1 MYTLIFFF
9 FMTIFLFLTLA
20 ISPVYVIPLVTLTI
34 GLIMLSC
41 SSKEE
46 RNG

>member
-1 MYTLIFFF
+1 MYTSLFIYFIS
-9 FMTIFLFLTLA
+9 IFLFLAIA

-34 GLIMLSC
+34 GMILLSC
-41 SSKEE
+41 SSDEE